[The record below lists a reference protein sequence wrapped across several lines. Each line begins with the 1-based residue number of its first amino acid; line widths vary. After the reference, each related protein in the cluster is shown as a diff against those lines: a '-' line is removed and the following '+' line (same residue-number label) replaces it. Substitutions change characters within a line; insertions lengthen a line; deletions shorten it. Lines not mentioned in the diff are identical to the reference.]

1 MSTFRH
7 QTFISNQF
15 FSQNL
20 SVSGAY
26 AQDKKKFGDLSLFK
40 CLSPLVQLT
49 RLQVLHW
56 TFDTRKSESF
66 VFTDLC
72 ELHLGSC
79 SMSNKT
85 LKSISKLGSLKALNL
100 FNSVID
106 CKEKDVMKHL
116 GQMRGITSLNLKF
129 EGVTGKYFNNLG
141 HLTDLKH
148 LAVGGNT
155 CDEKSLQHF
164 SHLTR
169 IDTLQIYHM
178 PIMHGIQH
186 LSTLA
191 NLQKLDFYHCRLTPQ
206 AFGFICEHF
215 SKLTFFGIP
224 STNGAAT
231 AEVFNNLSKL
241 TSLSRLEM
249 GTIAQL
255 STAEIMAPLT
265 CLTNLTFW
273 DVSYNKLQTPG
284 ILYLTR
290 LTNLTYLDFD
300 HCHMAD
306 SNDDTT
312 IFNAL
317 LRALPHVTTLIMC
330 NGANLIGKKEEK
342 RRK

>member
-1 MSTFRH
+1 M
-7 QTFISNQF
+7 
-15 FSQNL
+15 
-20 SVSGAY
+20 A
-26 AQDKKKFGDLSLFK
+26 
-40 CLSPLVQLT
+40 QLT
-49 RLQVLHW
+49 RLQILHW

-85 LKSISKLGSLKALNL
+85 LKSISKLGNLKALNL

-116 GQMRGITSLNLKF
+116 GQMRGLTSLNLKF
-129 EGVTGKYFNNLG
+129 EGVTGKYFNNLAD
-141 HLTDLKH
+141 LTDLKH

-155 CDEKSLQHF
+155 CNEASLQNF
-164 SHLTR
+164 SHITG

-178 PIMHGIQH
+178 PVFQGIHH
-186 LSTLA
+186 LSGLA
-191 NLQKLDFYHCRLTPQ
+191 NLQKLDFYHCKLTLE
-206 AFGFICEHF
+206 AFNFICDHF

-224 STNGAAT
+224 SSNGAT
-231 AEVFNNLSKL
+231 AESFNNLSKL
-241 TSLSRLEM
+241 TSLVRLEM
-249 GTIAQL
+249 GTIQL
-255 STAEIMAPLT
+255 PTAEIMAPLT

-284 ILYLTR
+284 MLYLTR

-312 IFNAL
+312 IFNEL
-317 LRALPHVTTLIMC
+317 LRSLPHVTTLIMC